1 MSVNVGSN
9 ENDRVNKGVS
19 QADIKGCRCKNVSDV
34 SRRVTCVSG
43 VCQLWGDLPT
53 DRKTTSSAKLLCG
66 ISSAVFTTT
75 DRVG

>member
-34 SRRVTCVSG
+34 SQRVICVSG

-53 DRKTTSSAKLLCG
+53 DRKTTSSAKLLWWRAACE
-66 ISSAVFTTT
+66 VPCHL
-75 DRVG
+75 

>member
-19 QADIKGCRCKNVSDV
+19 QADIKGCQCKNVSDV

-53 DRKTTSSAKLLCG
+53 DRKTTSSAKL
-66 ISSAVFTTT
+66 TTNS
-75 DRVG
+75 RGREVELE

>member
-34 SRRVTCVSG
+34 SIVSI
-43 VCQLWGDLPT
+43 V
-53 DRKTTSSAKLLCG
+53 SIVSVVSVNCG
-66 ISSAVFTTT
+66 AIYRQT
-75 DRVG
+75 